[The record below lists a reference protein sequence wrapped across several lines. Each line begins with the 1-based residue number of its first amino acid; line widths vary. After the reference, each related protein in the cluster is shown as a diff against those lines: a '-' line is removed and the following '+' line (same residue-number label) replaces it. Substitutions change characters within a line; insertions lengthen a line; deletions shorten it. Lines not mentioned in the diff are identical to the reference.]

1 VLLAAAQA
9 EVVLAVEEILEIAV
23 VAEAEAQTETLQAQV
38 FRVIMAEQAEQAEA
52 VVAVCL
58 LLEIMKKPTAVAEME
73 EMVIQLTL
81 QEYLPLMPA
90 AVVVERVIARRRKL
104 LEAQAG
110 AEMEELP
117 VAEMVMTEQMI

>member
-1 VLLAAAQA
+1 M
-9 EVVLAVEEILEIAV
+9 AVEEILEIAV